1 MMHPSNSLSH
11 KPEWV
16 IYNDFVLTS
25 KNYIRTC
32 TEISGEWL
40 VDLSPAYYDLSNF
53 PDGDTKRA
61 LERIILR
68 KIKKNKKKKK
78 QKE

>member
-16 IYNDFVLTS
+16 IYNDFVLTT

-32 TEISGEWL
+32 TEIKGDWL
-40 VDLSPAYYDLSNF
+40 LELGPAYYDLSNF
-53 PDGDTKRA
+53 PNGDAKRI
-61 LERIILR
+61 LERLALKKIR
-68 KIKKNKKKKK
+68 KSKK
-78 QKE
+78 QKTKE

>member
-16 IYNDFVLTS
+16 VYNDFVLTT

-32 TEISGEWL
+32 TEIKGDWL
-40 VDLSPAYYDLSNF
+40 LELGAAYYDLSNF
-53 PDGDTKRA
+53 PNGDAKRI
-61 LERIILR
+61 LERLALKKIR
-68 KIKKNKKKKK
+68 KAKK
-78 QKE
+78 QKTG